1 MLPDDP
7 GRMGWWSLGREYR
20 DKGLEA
26 ELGKQLKFT
35 RKS

>member
-20 DKGLEA
+20 DKGLGA
-26 ELGKQLKFT
+26 EQDRAGPAA
-35 RKS
+35 